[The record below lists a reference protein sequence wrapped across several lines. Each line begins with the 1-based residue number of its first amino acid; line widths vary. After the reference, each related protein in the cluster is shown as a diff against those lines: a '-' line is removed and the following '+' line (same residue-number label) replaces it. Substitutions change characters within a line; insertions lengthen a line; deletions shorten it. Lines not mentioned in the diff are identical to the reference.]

1 MSIDRFQTRF
11 KTRSD
16 LMDQITPNNV
26 VQKEVSVPA
35 GEWKPAD
42 WLPVVWQNTR
52 SKDYFV
58 MSSGKIVSFF
68 ADGKIVPAG
77 LLARAAG
84 AAVKT
89 AEILKYG
96 EMDVAARVVNIRT
109 GKFVEEA
116 DIGTVTLEQ
125 FVIALRDHG
134 FIADNH
140 PAFALNAGVDKYQ
153 DAVAEC
159 VSSPIGVLAYDVFV
173 WGGEPGK
180 LHFTNYQKQHLIQFF
195 TDIQMKVPQVSKQ
208 ASAFFAFAGATKIT
222 AAQLAAR
229 ARYAAL
235 PVANLVAVQVA
246 LPHEMANNTTRTP
259 LVWQGVVGTTRE
271 RSGVELLAKEG
282 DWYLDVDAATFVFY
296 SLNGAGAALPAHFAN
311 ASVKFYTYSGA
322 ESTTERMVHFV
333 GAGKPGDYLTFDE
346 NSNFV
351 SIPVLE
357 LADTIAN
364 GMCCGRLLSIQKEP
378 RDLLERV
385 RTAFQGEEFDASSKM
400 PGSATRGFS
409 DLITLSKE
417 KVADQIAVINVKIQ

>member
-42 WLPVVWQNTR
+42 WLPVIWQNTR

-68 ADGKIVPAG
+68 ADGRIVPSG
-77 LLARAAG
+77 LLARASS
-84 AAVKT
+84 AANIG
-89 AEILKYG
+89 AEIIKYG
-96 EMDVAARVVNIRT
+96 EMDVAARVVDIRT
-109 GKFVEEA
+109 GKFVVEA
-116 DIGTVTLEQ
+116 DMGTVTLED

-134 FIADNH
+134 FIAEDH
-140 PAFALNAGVDKYQ
+140 PAFVVAGLQDFK
-153 DAVAEC
+153 DAVSEC
-159 VSSPIGVLAYDVFV
+159 ISSPVGVLAYDVFV
-173 WGGEPGK
+173 WAGEPGK

-195 TDIQMKVPQVSKQ
+195 TDIQMKVPHVAVAGGS
-208 ASAFFAFAGATKIT
+208 FNFAGASVIT
-222 AAQLAAR
+222 GAQLAAK
-229 ARYAAL
+229 ARYAGL
-235 PVANLVAVQVA
+235 PVSELVAVQVD
-246 LPHEMANNTTRTP
+246 LPHQMANNTTRTP
-259 LVWQGVVGTTRE
+259 LSWAGIAGTVRE

-282 DWYLDVDAATFVFY
+282 DWFLDVDAATFVFY
-296 SLNGAGAALPAHFAN
+296 SAAGAGLALPAQFAAATVDYFVYTN
-311 ASVKFYTYSGA
+311 AVSS
-322 ESTTERMVHFV
+322 TERMIHFV
-333 GAGKPGDYLTFDE
+333 GAGRPGDYLTFDA
-346 NSNFV
+346 NSNFQV
-351 SIPVLE
+351 MANSE
-357 LADTIAN
+357 LADAFVN
-364 GMCCGRLLSIQKEP
+364 GGIVGRLLAIQKEP

-417 KVADQIAVINVKIQ
+417 KVADQIAVINVKIV

>member
-77 LLARAAG
+77 LLARAVG
-84 AAVKT
+84 ATTKN
-89 AEILKYG
+89 AEIIKYG
-96 EMDVAARVVNIRT
+96 EMDVAARVVDIRT
-109 GKFVEEA
+109 GKFVVEE
-116 DIGTVTLEQ
+116 DIGTVTLED
-125 FVIALRDHG
+125 FVLALRDNG
-134 FIADNH
+134 FIAENH
-140 PAFALNAGVDKYQ
+140 PAFAIGATVDKYM
-153 DAVAEC
+153 DAVLQC
-159 VSSPIGVLAYDVFV
+159 ISSPVGVLAYDVFV
-173 WGGEPGK
+173 WAGEPGK

-195 TDIQMKVPQVSKQ
+195 TDIQMKVPHVATAGGS
-208 ASAFFAFAGATKIT
+208 FDFAGSTKIT
-222 AAQLAAR
+222 GAQLASK
-229 ARYAAL
+229 ARYSGF
-235 PVANLVAVQVA
+235 PVSELVAVQID
-246 LPHEMANNTTRTP
+246 LPHQMANNTSRTP
-259 LVWQGVVGTTRE
+259 AVWSGVVGSIRE

-282 DWYLDVDAATFVFY
+282 DWFLDVDAATVVFY
-296 SLNGAGAALPAHFAN
+296 SANGAGLTLPAQFAN
-311 ASVKFYTYSGA
+311 ATLDYFVYTNAQS
-322 ESTTERMVHFV
+322 STERMIHFV
-333 GAGKPGDYLTFDE
+333 GAGRPGDYLTFDE

-351 SIPVLE
+351 AIPTADLG
-357 LADTIAN
+357 DTINN
-364 GMCCGRLLSIQKEP
+364 GMVCGRLLSIQKEP